1 MSENKR
7 PAAAVE
13 SLQRRRCAHCGK
25 PVVARWRPFCS
36 KRCADLDLGRWL
48 SETYRIA
55 SNDEPETDSEA
66 GLGDE
71 DDAAR

>member
-7 PAAAVE
+7 PAAAIE
-13 SLQRRRCAHCGK
+13 PLRRRRCAHCGK

-48 SETYRIA
+48 SETYRVVT
-55 SNDEPETDSEA
+55 DEEPETDPEA

-71 DDAAR
+71 DNTAR